1 MEISE
6 QLIPFIEQYWWLII
20 LISVWSLIWKGLA
33 LWRAAKRQELIWFIV
48 LLLVN
53 SVGMLEIIYLL
64 ITRQKTKSD
73 LE

>member
-20 LISVWSLIWKGLA
+20 LIPVWSLIWKGLA